1 MQSKATVDV
10 SEYKNEVFGYSLQYP
25 STCTFGPM
33 PKYCKQSPPEERPQE
48 CLCHLN
54 AEDPNRVTM
63 QSFQGDIEQGL
74 TFAEFSISSYETS
87 YFTPPPSMELALWL
101 QENYAERYNDI
112 PDEPN
117 TEIGGIPAIEIYS
130 PGSSMAPSLR
140 EIYFI
145 RENRLFTVSMIYVEE
160 ESNKALYDLILSSI
174 SFD

>member
-1 MQSKATVDV
+1 
-10 SEYKNEVFGYSLQYP
+10 
-25 STCTFGPM
+25 
-33 PKYCKQSPPEERPQE
+33 
-48 CLCHLN
+48 
-54 AEDPNRVTM
+54 
-63 QSFQGDIEQGL
+63 
-74 TFAEFSISSYETS
+74 
-87 YFTPPPSMELALWL
+87 MELALWL

-145 RENRLFTVSMIYVEE
+145 KDNRLFQISMLYVKEE
-160 ESNKALYDLILSSI
+160 NNKGLYDLILSSI